1 MKTMNWV
8 IAMSMFDSEIYEVN
22 KQLILISSIVALAA
36 IVLLTVF
43 VYLFIKRLMG
53 HLGSIIREA
62 KEIETG
68 NLTYV
73 ANEHKRKDELGILFE
88 SFGNMRKKLTEIISQ
103 VNASSEKIT
112 HAAQE
117 LANGNADLSKRTE
130 SQAASL

>member
-1 MKTMNWV
+1 
-8 IAMSMFDSEIYEVN
+8 
-22 KQLILISSIVALAA
+22 
-36 IVLLTVF
+36 
-43 VYLFIKRLMG
+43 MG
-53 HLGSIIREA
+53 HLGSIIKEA
-62 KEIETG
+62 KEIEAG

-112 HAAQE
+112 YAAQE

-130 SQAASL
+130 SQAASLEETASSMEENFTFCRRQ